1 MEIRGIGIVD
11 VISMFG
17 AASFRDKKMIRLVV
31 ELEAWDQNK
40 YYDRLGI
47 DEQKAKYFNT
57 EIPKVT
63 IPVMPG
69 RNVALLVES
78 AAMNEKLKYLGTN
91 AAKEFVQKIN
101 ENANAR
107 NK

>member
-1 MEIRGIGIVD
+1 
-11 VISMFG
+11 
-17 AASFRDKKMIRLVV
+17 MIRLVV

-47 DEQKAKYFNT
+47 DEQRAKYFNT

-91 AAKEFVQKIN
+91 AAKEFVEKIN
-101 ENANAR
+101 HNASGR
-107 NK
+107 